1 MEKNKLKIVRN
12 KLDKLDLKLL
22 SLVKKRTLLV
32 NQVIKIKKHKKQI
45 IDKVRINEILLKIRK
60 NSIKKKIDPQI
71 TNKIWKSMIGSYIDY
86 ETKNFKKKIIIYCEE
101 VTFFQQKFRVYELRD
116 YIFLLLVL
124 L

>member
-1 MEKNKLKIVRN
+1 MEKNKLKILRN

-71 TNKIWKSMIGSYIDY
+71 TNKIWKSMIGSFIDY
-86 ETKNFKKKIIIYCEE
+86 EIKNFKKK
-101 VTFFQQKFRVYELRD
+101 
-116 YIFLLLVL
+116 
-124 L
+124 

>member
-71 TNKIWKSMIGSYIDY
+71 TNKIWKSMIGSYIAY
-86 ETKNFKKKIIIYCEE
+86 ETKNFKKK
-101 VTFFQQKFRVYELRD
+101 
-116 YIFLLLVL
+116 
-124 L
+124 